1 MADKAALCTPGR
13 QVGFGFYPAKY
24 KPHTRH
30 RSETSQ
36 KNSCIEMLFVLFFNY
51 QLTTS
56 RRCDM
61 PRYLVLAN
69 QTAAS
74 PELTSAVREIL
85 EKDPDTEFV
94 LLVPATAVEDLL
106 DWQEGDS
113 QSVAKRTA
121 QAAKEHL
128 ESVGATVTRT
138 DVGDA
143 SPVKAIENEL
153 EQHHEK
159 YDGIVIST
167 LPLQRSRWVALDQ
180 PRRIERRFK
189 LPVRHVVGH
198 SVTMTRQELI
208 NGLNEDLNL
217 ELEALLRSV
226 YHAAAGRGLLGHELR
241 ELLKKELPSE
251 LEHATFLADK
261 IVALG
266 GEVRIKPGMPE
277 DLGAARD
284 LLQQNIAS
292 ERKII
297 NNYAKRIDQ
306 AAEFGDKGL
315 VIRLENILA
324 SETDH
329 LEQLER
335 LGR

>member
-1 MADKAALCTPGR
+1 
-13 QVGFGFYPAKY
+13 
-24 KPHTRH
+24 
-30 RSETSQ
+30 
-36 KNSCIEMLFVLFFNY
+36 
-51 QLTTS
+51 
-56 RRCDM
+56 M

-69 QTAAS
+69 QTASS
-74 PELTSAVREIL
+74 PELTSAVRKMV
-85 EKDPDTEFV
+85 EKKADTEFV
-94 LLVPATAVEDLL
+94 LLVPATPVEDLL
-106 DWQEGDS
+106 DWQDGDNETI
-113 QSVAKRTA
+113 AKRTA

-128 ESVGATVTRT
+128 EGMGAKVVRT
-138 DVGDA
+138 EVGDP
-143 SPVKAIENEL
+143 SPIKAIEDEL
-153 EQHHEK
+153 QRHQEK

-189 LPVRHVVGH
+189 LPVTHVVGH
-198 SVTMTRQELI
+198 SVTMTREELI

-217 ELEALLRSV
+217 ELEGLLRGV
-226 YHAAAGRGLLGHELR
+226 YHAAAGRGMLGHELR

-251 LEHATFLADK
+251 LDHATFLADK

-266 GEVRIKPGMPE
+266 GEVRIRPSLPAE
-277 DLGAARD
+277 LGAARE
-284 LLQQNIAS
+284 LLQENIAG

-297 NNYAKRIDQ
+297 SNYAKHIDQ
-306 AAEFGDKGL
+306 ASEFGDKGL
-315 VIRLENILA
+315 VIRLENMLA

>member
-1 MADKAALCTPGR
+1 
-13 QVGFGFYPAKY
+13 
-24 KPHTRH
+24 
-30 RSETSQ
+30 
-36 KNSCIEMLFVLFFNY
+36 
-51 QLTTS
+51 
-56 RRCDM
+56 M

-69 QTAAS
+69 QTASS
-74 PELTSAVREIL
+74 PELTSAVRKMV
-85 EKDPDTEFV
+85 EKKADTEFV
-94 LLVPATAVEDLL
+94 LLVPATPVEDLL
-106 DWQEGDS
+106 DWQDGDNETI
-113 QSVAKRTA
+113 AKRTA

-128 ESVGATVTRT
+128 EGMGAKVVRT
-138 DVGDA
+138 EVGDP
-143 SPVKAIENEL
+143 SPIKAIEDEL
-153 EQHHEK
+153 QRHQEK

-189 LPVRHVVGH
+189 LPVTHVVGH
-198 SVTMTRQELI
+198 SVTMTREELI

-217 ELEALLRSV
+217 ELEGLLRGV
-226 YHAAAGRGLLGHELR
+226 YHAAAGRGMLGHELR

-251 LEHATFLADK
+251 LDHATFLADK

-266 GEVRIKPGMPE
+266 GEVRIRPSLPAE
-277 DLGAARD
+277 LGAARE
-284 LLQQNIAS
+284 LLQENIAG

-297 NNYAKRIDQ
+297 SNYAKRIDQ

-315 VIRLENILA
+315 VIRLENMLA

>member
-1 MADKAALCTPGR
+1 
-13 QVGFGFYPAKY
+13 
-24 KPHTRH
+24 
-30 RSETSQ
+30 
-36 KNSCIEMLFVLFFNY
+36 
-51 QLTTS
+51 
-56 RRCDM
+56 M
-61 PRYLVLAN
+61 PRFLVLAN

-74 PELTSAVREIL
+74 PELTAAVREII
-85 EKDPDTEFV
+85 KRDADTEFV
-94 LLVPATAVEDLL
+94 LLVPTTPVEDLL
-106 DWQEGDS
+106 DWQDGDS
-113 QSVAKRTA
+113 ETVAKRTA

-128 ESVGATVTRT
+128 EGVGAKVIRIE
-138 DVGDA
+138 VGDP
-143 SPVKAIENEL
+143 SPVKAIEEEL
-153 EQHHEK
+153 QRHQEK
-159 YDGIVIST
+159 YHGIIIST

-189 LPVRHVVGH
+189 LPVTHVVGH
-198 SVTMTRQELI
+198 SVTMTREELI

-217 ELEALLRSV
+217 ELETLLRGV
-226 YHAAAGRGLLGHELR
+226 YHAAAGRGMLGHELR

-251 LEHATFLADK
+251 LDHAMFLADK

-266 GEVRIKPGMPE
+266 GEVRIRPTVPAE
-277 DLGAARD
+277 LTAARD
-284 LLQQNIAS
+284 LLQDNIAG

-315 VIRLENILA
+315 VIRLEDMLA